1 MKFNKNK
8 YSKMDLKTKQACI
21 KYIKDKFQQ
30 ELSQILNLMRV
41 SAPMFVTVSSGL
53 QDNLSGVE
61 RSVKFDIK
69 KDGEMLEIVQ
79 SLAKWKR
86 NALKEYGIK
95 MHYGIYTDMNA
106 IRRDDD
112 MDELHSIYVDQW
124 DWERVISPKDR
135 NIKYLKYT
143 VDQIWDALKET
154 SKFLKTKIKTKNLPT
169 PTGNVFYI
177 TTQDLLDMYPNKS
190 PKEREYEIVK
200 KHKVVFIIGIGDK
213 LSNKTVHDLRA
224 PDYDDWALNGDL
236 LVYHDVLDCCLELS
250 SMGIRVNDK
259 SLKSQLKKANKEERL
274 KFQSHK
280 DIDSNKL
287 PLAIGGGV
295 GQSRLCMY
303 LMGRA
308 HIGEVQS
315 SYWDKENKNKAKKY
329 GCELL

>member
-30 ELSQILNLMRV
+30 ELAQRLQLMRV

-61 RSVKFDIK
+61 RSVKFDVK

-95 MHYGIYTDMNA
+95 MHYGLYTDMNA

-124 DWERVISPKDR
+124 DWERVIDKKDR
-135 NIKYLKYT
+135 TIKYLKQT
-143 VDQIWDALKET
+143 VDQIWEALKET
-154 SKFLKTKIKTKNLPT
+154 SKFLKTKIKIKNLPT
-169 PTGNVFYI
+169 LSGKVHYI
-177 TTQDLLDMYPNKS
+177 TTQELLKMYLNKT
-190 PKEREYEIVK
+190 PKQREYEICK
-200 KHKVVFIIGIGDK
+200 KYKTVFIIGVGDK
-213 LSNKTVHDLRA
+213 LSDGKIHDMRS
-224 PDYDDWALNGDL
+224 PDYDDWKLNGDL
-236 LVYHDVLDCCLELS
+236 LVYHAVLDCCLELS
-250 SMGIRVNDK
+250 SMGIRVDEK
-259 SLKSQLKKANKEERL
+259 SLKSQLKKAKKEERM
-274 KFQSHK
+274 KYQYHK
-280 DIDSNKL
+280 DIVNKKL
-287 PLAIGGGV
+287 PLSIGGGI

-303 LMGRA
+303 IMGRA

-315 SYWDKENKNKAKKY
+315 TYWDKENKLKAKKY